1 MKEKRPAD
9 FILRFCRD
17 VIGLE
22 SLHFG
27 LWESDCPHTIDG
39 LKVAQENYSRFLME
53 RIPAGATNILDAGCG
68 TGELSERLVAA
79 GYTVTAL
86 TPDGYLADVVT
97 KRLGDRATFAL
108 SKFEDFE
115 TSQKFD
121 LIIMSESCQYMSH
134 HLMFPKARDLL
145 TDDGYMLISD
155 YFRKSDMTYYETV
168 WTQAEFSTK
177 LEKNKF
183 QVVASDDITDKAIP
197 TLDLGKKTYS
207 EIMLP
212 TIELLRD
219 LLIHVIPGFIMRPI
233 RFFLRKQLALVSDFL
248 YTKQPEQFDSA
259 RFKENLNYRV
269 LLIKKC

>member
-27 LWESDCPHTIDG
+27 LWEDDYAKTIDG
-39 LKVAQENYSRFLME
+39 LKVAQANYSRFLIE
-53 RIPAGATNILDAGCG
+53 RIPTGVTNILDAGCG
-68 TGELSERLVAA
+68 TGELSERLVSA

-86 TPDGYLADVVT
+86 TPDSYLADVVT

-108 SKFEDFE
+108 SKFEEFE
-115 TSQKFD
+115 TDRKFD

-145 TDDGYMLISD
+145 MDGGHMLISD
-155 YFRKSDMTYYETV
+155 YFRKTDMTYYETV
-168 WTQAEFSTK
+168 WTQSEFAAK
-177 LEKNKF
+177 LEKSNF
-183 QVVASDDITDKAIP
+183 EIVASDDITDKALP

-219 LLIHVIPGFIMRPI
+219 LLVHVIPGFIVRPI
-233 RFFLRKQLALVSDFL
+233 KFLLRKQLALAADFL
-248 YTKQPEQFDSA
+248 YTKQPGQFDSA
-259 RFKENLNYRV
+259 RFKEHLNYRV
-269 LLIKKC
+269 LLLKKR